1 MSTTTTNPSN
11 TANIP
16 YGFSQQAFPTWV
28 ADDSMMPGMALVD
41 YFATQALAIA
51 SKDTHN
57 HFEAARIAYEM
68 AGAMMVA
75 RHEYHKKHHVHAAPS
90 AP

>member
-1 MSTTTTNPSN
+1 MSTNPTHPTN
-11 TANIP
+11 

-28 ADDSMMPGMALVD
+28 ADDSMMPGMSLVD

-51 SKDTHN
+51 SKDTPN
-57 HFEAARIAYEM
+57 HFEAARNAYEM

-75 RHEYHKKHHVHAAPS
+75 RHEYHKKHHVPAAPS
-90 AP
+90 SP

>member
-1 MSTTTTNPSN
+1 
-11 TANIP
+11 
-16 YGFSQQAFPTWV
+16 
-28 ADDSMMPGMALVD
+28 MALVD

-51 SKDTHN
+51 SKDTPN
-57 HFEAARIAYEM
+57 HFEAARNAYEM

>member
-1 MSTTTTNPSN
+1 MSTNTTSH
-11 TANIP
+11 

-41 YFATQALAIA
+41 YFAAQALVIA
-51 SKDTHN
+51 SKDTPN

-68 AGAMMVA
+68 AGAMMIA
-75 RHEYHKKHHVHAAPS
+75 RHEYHKKNHVTSP
-90 AP
+90 